1 MYPSS
6 IKLLQFSTFVQKK
19 EMSVAAS
26 TAAAAASAPSMDH
39 QRQQRDYAYEN
50 QTQGGIQYR
59 QGEPQDFGAVP
70 FARDR
75 RDEDMRVRGEI
86 TGALK
91 STPGIPS
98 AQELLGLPPS
108 GGAGV
113 PSVIRTMPITQKE
126 IDYAQDWKA
135 QYQQYYRDQW
145 LFTKFDLTDP
155 AIRAYFIKLFPD
167 YERRMLS
174 FVKSKFAL
182 MQKWTEVAMFGIRS
196 QEDAD
201 FLYNVETGI
210 IILPRGYQNFQ
221 ALTDGWD
228 PTTDGTRVEHFTQG
242 AATEFV
248 TGPFN
253 LFRYITGGEA
263 QTISGYDQRNQYFNA
278 ASAEG
283 AYNEQP
289 ASGWYNT
296 LANVPR
302 AGISYAPYPM
312 AQGRLLGRW

>member
-1 MYPSS
+1 
-6 IKLLQFSTFVQKK
+6 
-19 EMSVAAS
+19 MSVASS

-70 FARDR
+70 FAKDK

-86 TGALK
+86 T
-91 STPGIPS
+91 SQFDTSDYTGIPS
-98 AQELLGLPPS
+98 AKELLGLPQRDPK
-108 GGAGV
+108 GI
-113 PSVIRTMPITQKE
+113 PSVVRTLPITQKE
-126 IDYAQDWKA
+126 IDYVHDWKA

-201 FLYNVETGI
+201 FLYNVECGI
-210 IILPRGYQNFQ
+210 IILPRGYQNYA

-228 PTTDGTRVEHFTQG
+228 PTTDGTRPEHFTQG
-242 AATEFV
+242 EATQFE

-253 LFRYITGGEA
+253 LFRYILPTKA
-263 QTISGYDQRNQYFNA
+263 QQISGYNPANQYFNA
-278 ASAEG
+278 ASAG
-283 AYNEQP
+283 GNYDNQRPSRWWQTGPQP
-289 ASGWYNT
+289 VGYPGVSSN
-296 LANVPR
+296 PR
-302 AGISYAPYPM
+302 VGKLG
-312 AQGRLLGRW
+312 GR